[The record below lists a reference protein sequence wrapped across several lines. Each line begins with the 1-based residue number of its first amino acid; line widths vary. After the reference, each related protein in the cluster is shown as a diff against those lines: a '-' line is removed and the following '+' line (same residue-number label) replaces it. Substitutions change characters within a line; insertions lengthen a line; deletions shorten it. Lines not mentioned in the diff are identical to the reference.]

1 MRGTV
6 ALDDALRTKREET
19 CVAHLTTE
27 NAHEFDR
34 AIGYF
39 ARPRYEIVATGEIYD
54 GASELNRLMHE
65 NITAFP
71 DFVYD
76 VERMHHAEDAIIVEG
91 TFSGTHEG
99 TWRGLPATGRKVAFA
114 MLIVFPFDG
123 ERMMGERIFFDLSTP
138 LRQLGVSRD
147 PNTVSG
153 KITTVLNHPITIGR
167 ALLRGLGRR
176 RNPTRT

>member
-1 MRGTV
+1 M
-6 ALDDALRTKREET
+6 ALDEELRRKREAT
-19 CVAHLTTE
+19 CVGHLTTE

-34 AIGYF
+34 AIGF
-39 ARPRYEIVATGEIYD
+39 FHRPRYEILATGEVYD

-76 VERMHHAEDAIIVEG
+76 VERMHHAEDAIVVEG
-91 TFSGTHEG
+91 TFNGTHGG
-99 TWRGLPATGRKVAFA
+99 TWRGLPATGRKVAFP

-123 ERMMGERIFFDLSTP
+123 EHMMGERIYFDLSTP

-147 PNTVSG
+147 PNTTAG
-153 KITTVLNHPITIGR
+153 KITTVLNHPVTIGR
-167 ALLRGLGRR
+167 ALIRAVRHRRG
-176 RNPTRT
+176 